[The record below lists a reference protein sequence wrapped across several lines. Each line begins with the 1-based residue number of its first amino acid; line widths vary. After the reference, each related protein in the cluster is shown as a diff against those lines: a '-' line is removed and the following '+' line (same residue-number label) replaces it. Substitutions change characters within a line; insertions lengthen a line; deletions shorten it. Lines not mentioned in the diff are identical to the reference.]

1 MPAASVRTRRVCDAT
16 ALATPPC
23 ACDRQPRGEG
33 SRHAAA
39 AAHLLDGLLRW
50 KKKRAG
56 DRSRRGAR
64 GRGEKTRR
72 FGFFWVAVRRLFSL
86 LRICAAERASFCSGP
101 EREALPDTPIHRP
114 GRNELEVAAASHA
127 GAPGLCTP
135 VGQAPPAR
143 GRGVGRIPTSVL
155 RGARRRLWKP
165 PASTGPEGCRQWRH
179 FATQFGR
186 SKAPTNWRLENE
198 QRRFPQ

>member
-135 VGQAPPAR
+135 GGPGAPGAGPGCRTNSYKRA
-143 GRGVGRIPTSVL
+143 
-155 RGARRRLWKP
+155 ARRPTP
-165 PASTGPEGCRQWRH
+165 PMEASRFNRPGGLPTM
-179 FATQFGR
+179 
-186 SKAPTNWRLENE
+186 APLRNAIRAIKSAHELEV
-198 QRRFPQ
+198 RK